1 MYRLIVAKYPANLIT
16 VDDRWGATPLLY
28 AFWGAAPVEII
39 NFLINSYYL
48 IYPDY
53 VFNWTMMV
61 ETMGRCDTPKE
72 NIESLLCA
80 KQMHFLEQPYAT

>member
-1 MYRLIVAKYPANLIT
+1 MPSKALFDVLFVSTTTSKALEYQHL
-16 VDDRWGATPLLY
+16 
-28 AFWGAAPVEII
+28 EII